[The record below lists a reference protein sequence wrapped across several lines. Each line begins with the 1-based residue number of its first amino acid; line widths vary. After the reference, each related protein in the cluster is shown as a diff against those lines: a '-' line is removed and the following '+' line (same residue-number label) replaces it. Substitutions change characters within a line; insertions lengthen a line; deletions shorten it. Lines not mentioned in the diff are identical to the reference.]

1 MIGWVLTV
9 WMAVFHICVCLYV
22 CVSCLCV
29 HICAC
34 IYCCTC
40 VNVCVFVCVPLYHT
54 GGKQCGLSWGRSRL
68 KVPGE
73 DVILSDWAHRDRQTH
88 KRLTHSLPH
97 WFKCCRYYDEL
108 QRFTTAFPSFNCHS
122 VNISIGA
129 CGYTY
134 FLETKGWK
142 RRMAAKASIVLFVT

>member
-1 MIGWVLTV
+1 MGSHCLNGCTSYLCVAL
-9 WMAVFHICVCLYV
+9 CVCFMLV
-22 CVSCLCV
+22 CAYLCKYMLLHV
-29 HICAC
+29 YKC
-34 IYCCTC
+34 
-40 VNVCVFVCVPLYHT
+40 VCVFVCVPLYHT

-129 CGYTY
+129 CGYTD

-142 RRMAAKASIVLFVT
+142 SRMAAKASIVLFVT